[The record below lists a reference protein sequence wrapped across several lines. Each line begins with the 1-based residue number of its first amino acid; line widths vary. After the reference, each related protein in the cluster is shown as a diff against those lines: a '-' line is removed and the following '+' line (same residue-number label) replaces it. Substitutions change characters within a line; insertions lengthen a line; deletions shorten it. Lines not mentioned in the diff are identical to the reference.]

1 MTMITIKPY
10 HARKKIYA
18 WIKETAHGKLIGF
31 LLNDSTVKMRTFF
44 YKFLKKL
51 LISKFHCTFCA
62 HGKKSRIHKRL
73 FFFLGFSDSL
83 HCTKVFVYMT
93 DQKKGRRRH
102 IFVMILIGIEDH
114 NDYVDMR
121 WWELISLTM
130 IFFRLS
136 KLNQKANNRLNKTD
150 EDDEV
155 FEYLNYALCKLTSPH
170 TKRHMPSKHYNH
182 LLSIYPSYY
191 HQTWRIPKYKNRMQM
206 LH

>member
-1 MTMITIKPY
+1 MENWLGFYLMTRLSRWENI
-10 HARKKIYA
+10 
-18 WIKETAHGKLIGF
+18 
-31 LLNDSTVKMRTFF
+31 
-44 YKFLKKL
+44 FLKKL

-62 HGKKSRIHKRL
+62 HGKKNRRIYKRL
-73 FFFLGFSDSL
+73 FFFFGVQRLFTL
-83 HCTKVFVYMT
+83 YKVFVYMT

-150 EDDEV
+150 DFDEDDEI
-155 FEYLNYALCKLTSPH
+155 FEY
-170 TKRHMPSKHYNH
+170 
-182 LLSIYPSYY
+182 
-191 HQTWRIPKYKNRMQM
+191 
-206 LH
+206 